1 MDAHKAAALAL
12 AILSWGFRLAAIALV
27 AIVCILSFSGA
38 ATRLG
43 IVNLVLDIS
52 RTIPSFISGY
62 GVIAT
67 PFGGVF
73 RLDFALTA
81 IALFVLDYA
90 AQRISWLVRR

>member
-1 MDAHKAAALAL
+1 MSGRKAAALACTLL
-12 AILSWGFRLAAIALV
+12 AWGLRLCAIGLIALTI
-27 AIVCILSFSGA
+27 ALSFSGM

-52 RTIPSFISGY
+52 RTIPAFISGY

-81 IALFVLDYA
+81 VALLVLDYA